1 MADSEWTMELE
12 QVSEASM
19 GHSRTCRGPLR
30 HEAEIYY
37 KAFVDGEVQMD
48 HGWMDGW
55 GGTKD
60 STSTCDDGR

>member
-37 KAFVDGEVQMD
+37 KAFVDGELVYGIGIAERKVVKVTD
-48 HGWMDGW
+48 L
-55 GGTKD
+55 
-60 STSTCDDGR
+60 